1 MRWPGQLSP
10 GPFGALSVLSR
21 RVLFALGVGGLMSG
35 CVALDPAVQQSAQ
48 ALWPWADA
56 QGGGAGQAPR
66 LNPDFDY
73 LRVVVS
79 GQVLYLARGYTD
91 TADTAN
97 NGGPV
102 TVWYSADREVLRLQ
116 HGRLAGLAGTPVAW
130 LHVRGL
136 AGAPITAPDDAPNAS
151 PQAWVREIDQMPGY
165 RWGVRDRLVVR
176 PIEAPANSQVHGWL
190 PQALRWAQEQDEA
203 GRLPPARYAW
213 APGQPEPIYG
223 EQCLQPDFCLTW
235 QRWSA
240 QGAVPTPP

>member
-1 MRWPGQLSP
+1 MRWPGQSSP

-21 RVLFALGVGGLMSG
+21 RVLLALGVGGLMSG

-91 TADTAN
+91 QAD
-97 NGGPV
+97 NGSPV

-136 AGAPITAPDDAPNAS
+136 ASAPVTAPDAAPSAS
-151 PQAWVREIDQMPGY
+151 PQAWVREIDHMPGY

-176 PIEAPANSQVHGWL
+176 PIVAPDDSQISGWA
-190 PQALRWAQEQDEA
+190 PHALRWAQEQDEA